1 MVIDTEL
8 VWLRPR
14 VIRLRALLRYAQVD
28 RVETILLREFLADA
42 ESRLEALEEQ
52 AVTEKLD
59 PGPRQRLPQ

>member
-59 PGPRQRLPQ
+59 PGSRQRLPQ

>member
-52 AVTEKLD
+52 ALTEKVD
-59 PGPRQRLPQ
+59 QGPRQRLPQ

>member
-8 VWLRPR
+8 IWLRPR

-59 PGPRQRLPQ
+59 PGPGQRLPQ

>member
-42 ESRLEALEEQ
+42 ETRLEALEEQ